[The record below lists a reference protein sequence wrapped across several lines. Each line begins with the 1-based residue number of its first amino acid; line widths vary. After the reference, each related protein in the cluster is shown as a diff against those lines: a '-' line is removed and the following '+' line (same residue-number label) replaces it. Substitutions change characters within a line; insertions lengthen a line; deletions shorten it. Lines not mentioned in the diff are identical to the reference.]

1 MANKVSL
8 HFRNER
14 ADRATYIAQTVGFGE
29 VIRTAEYF
37 NRNNLYEMKQ
47 ITETGV
53 LIVRGGVGQIITMYI
68 MKPEQ
73 LTEIYK
79 LNHWG
84 RVPAWLM
91 TKAKKNWQKGYT
103 QNQPDY
109 H

>member
-14 ADRATYIAQTVGFGE
+14 ANRATYIAQTVGFGE

-47 ITETGV
+47 VTETGV
-53 LIVRGGVGQIITMYI
+53 LIVRGGAGQIVTMYI

-91 TKAKKNWQKGYT
+91 AKAKKNKQKGYT
-103 QNQPDY
+103 QNQPDF